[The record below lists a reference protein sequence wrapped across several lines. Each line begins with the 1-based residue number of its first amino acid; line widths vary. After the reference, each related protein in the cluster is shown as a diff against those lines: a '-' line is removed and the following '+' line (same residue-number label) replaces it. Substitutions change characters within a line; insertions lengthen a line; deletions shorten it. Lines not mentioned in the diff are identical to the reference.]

1 MKKIS
6 RKKCL
11 ELYSFPQSDEINETY
26 FYPKQI
32 AHYVL
37 ELNVTSV
44 STYLK
49 LLNKNLTKL
58 LTQLEIEELI
68 FLGET
73 KTPWLS
79 QQNSY
84 KPVKEAIG
92 FFEQNNIGNKFNGA
106 IVVKTNSLYIFVK
119 HLFWLTRCNAA
130 FPLVYGTNDKQ
141 QLLIHLC
148 KYGNLHIDILDKNIK
163 SSFEKLLKTTDF
175 IILKNRICS
184 EHFGKSR
191 AIIGREIRI

>member
-1 MKKIS
+1 MRKIS

-11 ELYSFPQSDEINETY
+11 ELYSFPQTDEINETY

-37 ELNVTSV
+37 ELDVPSV

-58 LTQLEIEELI
+58 LTQLEMEELI

-79 QQNSY
+79 QQNS
-84 KPVKEAIG
+84 
-92 FFEQNNIGNKFNGA
+92 
-106 IVVKTNSLYIFVK
+106 
-119 HLFWLTRCNAA
+119 
-130 FPLVYGTNDKQ
+130 
-141 QLLIHLC
+141 
-148 KYGNLHIDILDKNIK
+148 
-163 SSFEKLLKTTDF
+163 
-175 IILKNRICS
+175 
-184 EHFGKSR
+184 
-191 AIIGREIRI
+191 

>member
-1 MKKIS
+1 MRKIN

-32 AHYVL
+32 AHYIL
-37 ELNVTSV
+37 ELDVTSV
-44 STYLK
+44 SSYLK

-58 LTQLEIEELI
+58 LIDLDIEELI

-79 QQNSY
+79 QHNSY

-92 FFEQNNIGNKFNGA
+92 FLKQNNIGNKFNGA
-106 IVVKTNSLYIFVK
+106 IVVKTRSLDIFIK

-130 FPLVYGTNDKQ
+130 FPLAYSTNEKQ

-148 KYGNLHIDILDKNIK
+148 KYGNLHIDILDKRIK
-163 SSFEKLLKTTDF
+163 SSFEKLLKTSDF
-175 IILKNRICS
+175 IILKNRMCS
-184 EHFGKSR
+184 EHFVKSS
-191 AIIGREIRI
+191 AIKGRSIII